1 MSIASRGIVSKK
13 ADPDVKRLRVL
24 SCFGNSEIK
33 PCEFLTKSINYEG
46 YHCGKCGCGDKQY
59 TQLLSNSDTYSKLDY
74 PYLTCPLKMPGF
86 SNYDS
91 SSPRDAEDHTRKF
104 IIENY
109 DISKLQEITV
119 SNPEPNVEEYL
130 LFKKLSRINENSIPK

>member
-13 ADPDVKRLRVL
+13 AEPEVKKLRVL

-33 PCEFLTKSINYEG
+33 PCEFLTKSTNYEG
-46 YHCGKCGCGDKQY
+46 YHCGKCGCGDKQH

-74 PYLTCPLKMPGF
+74 PYLICPLKMPGF

-91 SSPRDAEDHTRKF
+91 SSPREAENNTRKF

-109 DISKLQEITV
+109 DMSKLQEIKV
-119 SNPEPNVEEYL
+119 SNPEPNDEEYL
-130 LFKKLSRINENSIPK
+130 LFKKLSKINENSIPK